1 MKTVYPKEPAKNFN
15 EWIKYIHE
23 QANKK
28 YKKEWEYQEK
38 LPNTNAINVEV
49 FIVENILPVCPS
61 TFNQEV

>member
-28 YKKEWEYQEK
+28 YKKE
-38 LPNTNAINVEV
+38 
-49 FIVENILPVCPS
+49 
-61 TFNQEV
+61 